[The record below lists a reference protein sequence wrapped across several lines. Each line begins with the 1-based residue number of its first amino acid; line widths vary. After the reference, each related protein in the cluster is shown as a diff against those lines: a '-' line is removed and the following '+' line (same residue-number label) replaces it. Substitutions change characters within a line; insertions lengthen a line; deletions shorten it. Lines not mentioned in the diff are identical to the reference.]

1 MLNGLIRLPMTR
13 AVTPLAKSL
22 LHAGVSPDVVTVTGA
37 VGASLGAA
45 LLIPTGHLFVASLVL
60 GVLALTDLVD
70 GTMARLANRAS
81 SWGAFLD
88 SNLDRL
94 TDAAIFGSIGIYYS
108 TRDYLLAAL
117 AIIGLAAGFLVSY
130 ARARAESLGF
140 QCVGGIMER
149 AERLIVVLVAIGLD
163 GLGVP
168 YAAAIGLWL
177 LAIGSSATF
186 VQRLMQVHAQG
197 KN

>member
-1 MLNGLIRLPMTR
+1 MLNGLIRLPVTR

-22 LHAGVSPDVVTVTGA
+22 LHMGVSPDVVTITGA
-37 VGASLGAA
+37 AGASLGAA
-45 LLIPTGHLFVASLVL
+45 LLIPSGHLFAASLAL

-70 GTMARLANRAS
+70 GTMARLSNRTS
-81 SWGAFLD
+81 RWGAFLD

-94 TDAAIFGSIGIYYS
+94 TDAAIFGSVGIYYS
-108 TRDYLLAAL
+108 TRDHLLTIL

-130 ARARAESLGF
+130 ARARAESLDF
-140 QCVGGIMER
+140 QCAGGIMER

-168 YAAAIGLWL
+168 YVAAFGLWL

-186 VQRLMQVHAQG
+186 IQRLMQVHAQG
-197 KN
+197 QK